1 MTRSQGEFNVSYVV
15 NGVWRKWDKPLSAPA
30 LQAFAA
36 SAVGLVA
43 QLAAQKQRV
52 AIVAKDASGVV
63 YILHRG

>member
-1 MTRSQGEFNVSYVV
+1 MRAQGEFKVSYVV
-15 NGVWRKWDKPLSAPA
+15 NGVWRKWHKPLSGQA

-36 SAVGLVA
+36 SAIDLVA